1 MAITT
6 QERPQRWDQPF
17 GLFMT
22 DQDVERLLTIPEIS
36 AIEENKFPAHCSLK
50 GILKNGSL
58 RIDMQVISLRN
69 GKKGDSIEVQSLDT
83 KKKFQAIVIDSRT
96 VKLIL

>member
-1 MAITT
+1 
-6 QERPQRWDQPF
+6 
-17 GLFMT
+17 
-22 DQDVERLLTIPEIS
+22 
-36 AIEENKFPAHCSLK
+36 
-50 GILKNGSL
+50 
-58 RIDMQVISLRN
+58 MQVISLRN